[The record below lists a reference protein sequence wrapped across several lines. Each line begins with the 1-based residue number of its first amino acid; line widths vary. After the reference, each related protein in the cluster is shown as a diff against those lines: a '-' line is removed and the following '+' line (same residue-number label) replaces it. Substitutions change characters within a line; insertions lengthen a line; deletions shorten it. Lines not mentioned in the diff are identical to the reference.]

1 MKNKII
7 ALLLSVL
14 LFSTISVSSFSA
26 NAATPLTGAVN
37 TQITPMWTN
46 TDYTRVA
53 LVFTGSRAD
62 CTAIVYGKSGVNKI
76 TATATLYRISSSGS
90 LTAVKTWSGLSASGA
105 EFTFNQSYYV
115 SSGYNYRLAIN
126 AKVYNGSIM
135 ESISVYDDAYCG

>member
-14 LFSTISVSSFSA
+14 LFSTISVSSFAA

-46 TDYTRVA
+46 TDYTRVT
-53 LVFTGSRAD
+53 LGFTGSRAD
-62 CTAIVYGKSGVNKI
+62 CTAVVYGKSGVNKI

-90 LTAVKTWSGLSASGA
+90 LTAVKTWSGLSTTGS
-105 EFTFNQSYYV
+105 EFIFDQAYYV
-115 SSGYNYRLAIN
+115 YVGYNYRLVIN
-126 AKVYNGSIM
+126 ANVYNGSIM
-135 ESISVYDDAYCG
+135 EKISVYDEAFCG